1 MRRQLG
7 KFLPIVLLAMAVQ
20 ILAPIAACW
29 ATGFVASDPLSTAVI
44 CHSNGASDT
53 GNPTDQPGG
62 PHVHDVLCCL
72 VCASHAAPSFNT
84 PPPFSVAMPQR
95 LSERVIWHKFAP
107 ERLGARAGSIAQARA
122 PPAFS

>member
-29 ATGFVASDPLSTAVI
+29 ATGFVASDPLSTATI
-44 CHSNGASDT
+44 CHTYGGSDT
-53 GNPTDQPGG
+53 GSPTDQPGG

-72 VCASHAAPSFNT
+72 ACASHAAPSFNA
-84 PPPFSVAMPQR
+84 PPQFFVAIPHR
-95 LSERVIWHKFAP
+95 LSERVIWHRFA
-107 ERLGARAGSIAQARA
+107 LGLLGTRAGSAAQARA